1 MSWTKR
7 QIITQAF
14 EEIGLAAYVFDL
26 TPDQLDS
33 ALRRLDAMV
42 AGWNANGVRI
52 GYPLPARPQDSNLD
66 DDTGTPDFAT
76 EAMYLGLAVRLA
88 PSFGKVV
95 SQETKMFADMAYS
108 NMANQV
114 ALPTPER
121 QLPRTM
127 PRGAGTK
134 PWRNFNNPFVYG
146 PQTDNDIN
154 AGSDGPIILE

>member
-7 QIITQAF
+7 QFITQAF

-26 TPDQLDS
+26 TPEQLDS
-33 ALRRLDAMV
+33 ACRRMDAMV

-52 GYPLPARPQDSNLD
+52 SYPLSTSPDSTNLD
-66 DDTGTPDFAT
+66 DDSNVPDFAN
-76 EAMYLGLAVRLA
+76 EAIYLGLACRLG

-114 ALPTPER
+114 AIPTMER
-121 QLPRTM
+121 QMPQEM
-127 PRGAGTK
+127 PRGQGTK
-134 PWRNFNNPFVYG
+134 PWRNFNNPFVNA
-146 PQTDNDIN
+146 PKAEVN
-154 AGSDGPIILE
+154 AGSDGAIELE